1 MEEKPEEIKTLSAT
15 ESKTVDLLLSG
26 LTPAQIS
33 EQRKIALNT
42 VLSHLGSGIEVSK
55 ITLNQVITL
64 DQATIDKISEAAHK
78 LNSLKEN
85 KLKPLYEVLNEEVDY
100 ATLRCVLAHLKHQQ
114 SN

>member
-15 ESKTVDLLLSG
+15 ESNTVDLLLSG

-42 VLSHLGSGIEVSK
+42 VLSHLGSGIEVGKVS
-55 ITLNQVITL
+55 LNQVISL
-64 DQATIDKISEAAHK
+64 EQAIIDKISQAADK
-78 LNSLKEN
+78 LNSVNEN
-85 KLKPLYEVLNEEVDY
+85 KLKPLYEALNEEVDY